1 MIGTQEEGLPESLL
15 FEKNEADAGG
25 QDDDEEYRAEA
36 PLNTAE
42 PGFVVDCRGHL
53 IRSGGAG
60 DGEEGGEEE
69 ENGAGGEGHHDDT
82 RCVGLWL
89 AASSTAL
96 PIEPVSDI
104 HVCKHVHAQEAAHR
118 GRVDDGQ
125 GGGRVPGRDR
135 PAGGSGDGA

>member
-60 DGEEGGEEE
+60 DGEEGEEE
-69 ENGAGGEGHHDDT
+69 EEEDCGGGEGYWHRLGMVRTLLHGE
-82 RCVGLWL
+82 VL
-89 AASSTAL
+89 ALRAVAEFA
-96 PIEPVSDI
+96 IARV
-104 HVCKHVHAQEAAHR
+104 EAAE
-118 GRVDDGQ
+118 GE
-125 GGGRVPGRDR
+125 
-135 PAGGSGDGA
+135 